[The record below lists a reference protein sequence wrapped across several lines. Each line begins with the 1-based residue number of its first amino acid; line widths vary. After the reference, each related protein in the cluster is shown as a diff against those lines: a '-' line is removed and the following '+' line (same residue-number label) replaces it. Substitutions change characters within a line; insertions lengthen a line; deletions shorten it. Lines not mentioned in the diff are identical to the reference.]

1 MAEAII
7 GPTSDGERARLG
19 VVVVAQLRIITESVR
34 FACVTAPPGK
44 IEVGQT
50 ERSPSGGRELV
61 VPARRGM

>member
-34 FACVTAPPGK
+34 FACVTAPPG
-44 IEVGQT
+44 
-50 ERSPSGGRELV
+50 RSKLV
-61 VPARRGM
+61 KRNGVQAVDANW